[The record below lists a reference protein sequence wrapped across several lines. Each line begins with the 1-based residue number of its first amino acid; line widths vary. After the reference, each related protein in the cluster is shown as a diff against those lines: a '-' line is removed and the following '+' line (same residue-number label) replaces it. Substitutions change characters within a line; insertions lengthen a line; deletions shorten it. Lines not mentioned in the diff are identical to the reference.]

1 MVQTGNIV
9 IVSFPYTDLV
19 SFKARPAVVVAQT
32 KDNYNDVIIASN
44 SSVVPATIL
53 PYQMVLQ
60 PDNINNLRA
69 ASIIKVSRLATV
81 DENKIVT
88 VIGKLSSTQLTT
100 FKNLFKSLVD

>member
-1 MVQTGNIV
+1 MVQTGDIV

-32 KDNYNDVIIASN
+32 KDNYNDVIVALI
-44 SSVVPATIL
+44 SSVVPATVS

-69 ASIIKVSRLATV
+69 PSVIKVSRLATV
-81 DENKIVT
+81 EETKIVA
-88 VIGKLSSTQLTT
+88 VIGKLSYAQLTT
-100 FKNLFKSLVD
+100 FKTLFKSLVD

>member
-1 MVQTGNIV
+1 MQTGDIV

-32 KDNYNDVIIASN
+32 KDNYDDVIVALI
-44 SSVVPATIL
+44 SSVIPATLL

-69 ASIIKVSRLATV
+69 PSVIKLSRLATV
-81 DENKIVT
+81 EENKIVA
-88 VIGKLSSTQLTT
+88 VIGKLSPIQLTT
-100 FKNLFKSLVD
+100 FKTLFKSLVD

>member
-1 MVQTGNIV
+1 MVQTGDIV

-32 KDNYNDVIIASN
+32 KDNYNDVIIALV
-44 SSVVPATIL
+44 SSVVPATVQS
-53 PYQMVLQ
+53 YQMILQ

-69 ASIIKVSRLATV
+69 PSVIKVSRLAAV
-81 DENKIVT
+81 EEDKIVT
-88 VIGKLSSTQLTT
+88 VISKLSLTQLIT